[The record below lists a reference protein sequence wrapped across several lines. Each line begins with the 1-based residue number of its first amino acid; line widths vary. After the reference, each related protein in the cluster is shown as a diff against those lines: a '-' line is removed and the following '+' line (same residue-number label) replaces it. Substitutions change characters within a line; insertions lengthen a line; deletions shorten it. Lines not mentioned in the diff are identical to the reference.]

1 MASFNHGDTM
11 YGPHRDLPSRVWLA
25 PLMKRT
31 FKDRG
36 LPPSTMA
43 KKKKGGL
50 GRLFGAIT
58 GGPFERLQKQID
70 KIIAENESE
79 KKLARSLE
87 QLVRV
92 IGQQYEEGN
101 IDEEEHDILV
111 EEIEDNDPN
120 DRSWAKVSDEE
131 DMFYGDDMPD
141 SPVLKSGKKVNLDEL
156 MAAKGDSFT
165 GSFGRD
171 EFDDFKA
178 KMADEFFSDE
188 VEEINHGR
196 DDDRQLRMQNRAF
209 GDEDADLKKMKQAIA
224 AETGLDDPNAEEEE
238 DEDHY
243 FDEDGIEWWK
253 DEEGWWWYR
262 ESDEHDWV
270 QYEE

>member
-1 MASFNHGDTM
+1 
-11 YGPHRDLPSRVWLA
+11 
-25 PLMKRT
+25 MKRT
-31 FKDRG
+31 FKDREH
-36 LPPSTMA
+36 PPTTMA

-70 KIIAENESE
+70 KTISENESE
-79 KKLARSLE
+79 KKLTRSLD
-87 QLVRV
+87 QLVRL
-92 IGQQYEEGN
+92 IGQQYEEGT

-111 EEIEDNDPN
+111 EEIEDADPN
-120 DRSWAKVSDEE
+120 GRSWAKVSNEE

-141 SPVLKSGKKVNLDEL
+141 SPVLKSGSKVNLDDL
-156 MAAKGDSFT
+156 MAAKSDSFT

-178 KMADEFFSDE
+178 KMANEFFSDADEDDE
-188 VEEINHGR
+188 VEQ

-209 GDEDADLKKMKQAIA
+209 GDEDDDLKKMKQSIA
-224 AETGLDDPNAEEEE
+224 AESGLDDPNIVEEE

-262 ESDEHDWV
+262 ESEEHEWV

>member
-1 MASFNHGDTM
+1 
-11 YGPHRDLPSRVWLA
+11 
-25 PLMKRT
+25 
-31 FKDRG
+31 
-36 LPPSTMA
+36 MA

-70 KIIAENESE
+70 KIIEENESE

-87 QLVRV
+87 QLVKI
-92 IGQQYEEGN
+92 IGKQYEEGN
-101 IDEEEHDILV
+101 IDEEEHDILI
-111 EEIEDNDPN
+111 EEAEAADPN
-120 DRSWAKVSDEE
+120 GRTWAKVSDEE
-131 DMFYGDDMPD
+131 DLFYGDDMPD

-171 EFDDFKA
+171 EFDEFKA
-178 KMADEFFSDE
+178 KMANEFFADN
-188 VEEINHGR
+188 EEDSVDDR

-209 GDEDADLKKMKQAIA
+209 GDEDDDLKKMKQAIS
-224 AETGLDDPNAEEEE
+224 AESGLDDPAAEEEI
-238 DEDHY
+238 DENHY

-253 DEEGWWWYR
+253 DDEGWWWYR
-262 ESDEHDWV
+262 ESEEHEWV
-270 QYEE
+270 EYEYDLNE

>member
-1 MASFNHGDTM
+1 
-11 YGPHRDLPSRVWLA
+11 
-25 PLMKRT
+25 
-31 FKDRG
+31 
-36 LPPSTMA
+36 MA

-58 GGPFERLQKQID
+58 GSPFERLQKQID
-70 KIIAENESE
+70 KIIEENESD
-79 KKLARSLE
+79 KNLARSLD
-87 QLVRV
+87 QLVK
-92 IGQQYEEGN
+92 ITGKQYEEGN
-101 IDEEEHDILV
+101 IDEEEHDILI
-111 EEIEDNDPN
+111 EEIEDADPN
-120 DRSWAKVSDEE
+120 GRSWTKVGDDE

-141 SPVLKSGKKVNLDEL
+141 SPELKAGKKVNLDDL
-156 MAAKGDSFT
+156 MTAKGDSFT

-178 KMADEFFSDE
+178 KMASEFFGDAEEDGDANLDE
-188 VEEINHGR
+188 
-196 DDDRQLRMQNRAF
+196 DRQLRMQNRAF
-209 GDEDADLKKMKQAIA
+209 GDEDDDLKKMKQTIA
-224 AETGLDDPNAEEEE
+224 AESGIDDPNAEEEY

-262 ESDEHDWV
+262 ESEAHEWV